1 MDYGKFKYEKSKRAR
16 AQVDAKKAAETKEIR
31 LGRSVKI
38 EQHDW
43 RVRMEQARKFLLSGH
58 RVRIIQRFR
67 GREMV
72 HTDIGFDQLAKVAEE
87 LGNYGKIV
95 VSPKLMGRQIAME
108 LVPDRLKMAAAAKE
122 NKGPSISDDELNKQ
136 VEALDRA
143 DALDVDDDDDDEL
156 DGVTGEGEASGED
169 EATGEGEATAE
180 PSVGGDATAADKPA
194 KGA

>member
-1 MDYGKFKYEKSKRAR
+1 
-16 AQVDAKKAAETKEIR
+16 
-31 LGRSVKI
+31 
-38 EQHDW
+38 
-43 RVRMEQARKFLLSGH
+43 
-58 RVRIIQRFR
+58 
-67 GREMV
+67 MV

-122 NKGPSISDDELNKQ
+122 NKGATISDDELNKQ

-156 DGVTGEGEASGED
+156 DGVTGEGEASGE
-169 EATGEGEATAE
+169 GEATAE
-180 PSVGGDATAADKPA
+180 PSAGGDATAEATADDKPA
-194 KGA
+194 EGA